1 MAYATTIAVA
11 TAMTITMTEPAATA
25 TLDVTSIVIVIVV
38 IVAIV
43 VAASLPFRGATQ
55 MPQEEKLPSSSPK
68 PPILKRST
76 QRAAGRD
83 TTEPQRTTGDPHG

>member
-25 TLDVTSIVIVIVV
+25 TLGVTSIVIAVVV

-43 VAASLPFRGATQ
+43 VAAYHPFRGAKQ
-55 MPQEEKLPSSSPK
+55 MPQEKLPSSSPK

-76 QRAAGRD
+76 QDAAGRD